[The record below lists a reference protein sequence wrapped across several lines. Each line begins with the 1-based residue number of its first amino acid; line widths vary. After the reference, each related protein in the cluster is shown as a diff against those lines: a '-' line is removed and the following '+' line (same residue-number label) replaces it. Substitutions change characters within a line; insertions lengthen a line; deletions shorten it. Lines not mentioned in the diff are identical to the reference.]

1 MLGLNPRRAS
11 LKVGSE
17 PKEALT
23 ADKSEGG
30 SVRLLVSISSTT
42 STVFP
47 VFITGAVAV
56 QLRHSLHFSIAFVG
70 VAVAIFFGTAA
81 ITSLF
86 AGSLA
91 ERHGGAKV
99 MRMATFASAV
109 MMGLIA
115 LVAHSFG
122 ALAILLALAGIANGT
137 NQPANN
143 LFVINAVKANKR
155 GFALGVKQAAIPV
168 ATLLAGLAV
177 PSVALT
183 IGWRYVYV
191 FAAIIAVVVSL
202 LIPSDPDE
210 LKVKVQR
217 RRDGEKVQISLLPVT
232 TLAVAMALG
241 AGTSNALGAYLVEF
255 AVHQSY
261 APGSAGLIGALG
273 SLVSLVTRLSVGYRA
288 DKRDG
293 KHLLVVASMIGTGAI
308 GYLLFA
314 SSVKWLV
321 IPAAVIGY
329 GFGWGWNGL
338 FNFAVVVNHKGAE
351 GRATG
356 ITQSGAFV
364 GSVAGPISFG
374 YSVVHLGF
382 QTSWVLL
389 VAVAVASSLLMLF
402 GRHLILL
409 SRNQL
414 NSNELG

>member
-1 MLGLNPRRAS
+1 MSPWESLRKRSNSSHSITEGNSKGGGL
-11 LKVGSE
+11 
-17 PKEALT
+17 
-23 ADKSEGG
+23 
-30 SVRLLVSISSTT
+30 RLFVSISSTT

-56 QLRHSLHFSIAFVG
+56 QLRQSLHFSIALVG

-81 ITSLF
+81 LTSLI
-86 AGSLA
+86 AGSMA

-99 MRMATFASAV
+99 MRAATFASAV
-109 MMGLIA
+109 TMGLIA
-115 LVAHSFG
+115 AVAHSFTG
-122 ALAILLALAGIANGT
+122 LAILLAFGGVANGT

-143 LFVINAVKANKR
+143 LFVINAVQPNRR

-168 ATLLAGLAV
+168 ATLLAGIAV

-191 FAAIIAVVVSL
+191 FAAAIAFVVSL
-202 LIPSDPDE
+202 VIPSDPHE

-217 RRDGEKVQISLLPVT
+217 RREGEKVQITIIPVV
-232 TLAVAMALG
+232 TLAIAMALG
-241 AGTSNALGAYLVEF
+241 AGTSNALGAYMVEN
-255 AVHQSY
+255 AVNHNY
-261 APGSAGLIGALG
+261 APGTAGLIGALG
-273 SLVSLVTRLSVGYRA
+273 SLVSLIVRLSVGYRA
-288 DKRDG
+288 DKREG
-293 KHLLVVASMIGTGAI
+293 KHLIVVAAMIGLGAI

-314 SSVKWLV
+314 TSIKWLV

-364 GSVAGPISFG
+364 GSVAGPIVFG
-374 YSVVHLGF
+374 YFVVHFGF
-382 QTSWVLL
+382 GPSWVLL
-389 VAVAVASSLLMLF
+389 MAVAALSSTLMLF
-402 GRHLILL
+402 GRYLILA
-409 SRNQL
+409 SRNATEAD
-414 NSNELG
+414 SLG